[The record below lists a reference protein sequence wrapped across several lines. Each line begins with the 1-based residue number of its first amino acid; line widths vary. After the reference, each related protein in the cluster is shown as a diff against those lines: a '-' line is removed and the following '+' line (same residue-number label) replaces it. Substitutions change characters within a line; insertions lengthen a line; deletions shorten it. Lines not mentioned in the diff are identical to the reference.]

1 MGGARFEP
9 VRAVRAYE
17 RVVEQ
22 IEEAIESGALT
33 PGQRLPS
40 ERELM
45 VQLSVGRSTV
55 REALRVLQARGLVR
69 SRPGDPNGAE
79 VLPFSP
85 AALHKSMTTLAR
97 VEELSLG
104 ELVQFRMVLDSAA
117 ILLAARLRTDEQL
130 AGMAEAVAAMRAA
143 AGTGLNTGP
152 GTGSGTGSGAVD
164 TEAFGRADVAFH
176 DAVVAASGNKLIQ
189 ICTDVVRQIVLR
201 QIAARIDA
209 ADDRQALMR
218 RSIRHHEEVIAA
230 IRAGDGPLAAQLS
243 RKAMYDYYAPYV
255 AESETSALRALL
267 E

>member
-1 MGGARFEP
+1 MGDARFEP

-130 AGMAEAVAAMRAA
+130 AGMAEAVASMRAA
-143 AGTGLNTGP
+143 AGTGS
-152 GTGSGTGSGAVD
+152 GTESGTGSGAVD

>member
-1 MGGARFEP
+1 MSGPRFEP

-22 IEEAIESGALT
+22 VEEAIESGALG

-45 VQLSVGRSTV
+45 VQFSVSRSTV

-79 VLPFSP
+79 VLPFTP

-97 VEELSLG
+97 VSELSLG

-117 ILLAARLRTDEQL
+117 ILLAARLRTEEQL
-130 AGMAEAVAAMRAA
+130 AEMAA
-143 AGTGLNTGP
+143 AVERMKESDSDGF
-152 GTGSGTGSGAVD
+152 GA
-164 TEAFGRADVAFH
+164 ADVAFH
-176 DAVVAASGNKLIQ
+176 DAVARASGNKLIQ
-189 ICTDVVRQIVLR
+189 ICTDVVRSIVIGLIAGK
-201 QIAARIDA
+201 IAAAPD
-209 ADDRQALMR
+209 QEALMR
-218 RSIRHHEEVIAA
+218 RSIGHHEEVLAA
-230 IRAGDGPLAAQLS
+230 VRAGDGPLAARLS
-243 RKAMYDYYAPYV
+243 RQSMYDYYAGYV
-255 AESETSALRALL
+255 REDERAALRALL